1 MPYVLPEI
9 TNFRDAGGHATGDL
23 APGVV
28 FRSSELDR
36 AHPAALTQLPSL
48 GISDV
53 FDLRTEREIANARDH
68 LPSAISLRV
77 LDIMADGPSNGAS
90 AIAAVFSHHI
100 NPVTV
105 EQLNSGLGDG
115 RALGLMIDAYTEFIT
130 FDSAHRGYRDLI
142 LGILKAPGAS
152 VVHCTAGKDR
162 TGWGIALIQHLAGV
176 DDEEIIVDYLASNE
190 AWSSTYEVILDEFEA
205 AGGQRESLADILWVR
220 REYLE
225 AAIDAVEATYD
236 TRHRYLRDGLGLDGS
251 TITQLQRRLGGANTQ
266 ASAAWN

>member
-1 MPYVLPEI
+1 MPYVLPDI

-36 AHPAALTQLPSL
+36 AHPDALVQLPSL

-53 FDLRTEREIANARDH
+53 FDLRTEQETAVARDH
-68 LPSAISLRV
+68 LPAPIRLRL
-77 LDIMADGPSNGAS
+77 LDVMADGPSNGAS
-90 AIAAVFSHHI
+90 AIASVFSHHI

-115 RALGLMIDAYTEFIT
+115 HALGLMIHAYKEFIT
-130 FDSAHRGYRDLI
+130 FESAHRGYRELV
-142 LGILKAPGAS
+142 LGILDAPGAC

-162 TGWGIALIQHLAGV
+162 TGWGIALLQHLAGV
-176 DDEEIIVDYLASNE
+176 DDEEIIADYLASNE
-190 AWSSTYEVILDEFEA
+190 AWSTTYEVILDEFEV
-205 AGGQRESLADILWVR
+205 AGGERASLADILWVR

-225 AAIDAVEATYD
+225 SSIEAVEATYGS
-236 TRHRYLRDGLGLDGS
+236 RHLYLRDGLGLDRT
-251 TITQLQRRLGGANTQ
+251 TITQLQRRLGGADTQ
-266 ASAAWN
+266 ASAARN